1 MGAEITF
8 KRPDGGDA
16 KGYLA
21 NAGHGDAPGVVVIQ
35 EWWGLSEQIKAITGL
50 KRIDAME
57 LGLEGKVVL
66 VTGGSKGIGLACA
79 LAFAAEGARIAICS
93 RSRDNVERARADLKD
108 ALGVAADLTDADAA
122 GKMIDTVE
130 DRLGP
135 IDVLVNCAGAA
146 KRTPPD
152 SLTPAVWREAFDAKF
167 FSYINVI
174 DPMVKRMA
182 TRGRGVIVSVI
193 GAGGKV
199 ASATHLAGGS
209 ANAALMLATAGLGAA
224 YAKRG
229 VRVVGVSP
237 GLTETGRVAEGL
249 AAEARLANI
258 AVDEARRRSVE
269 RIPIGRMASP
279 REIADAVLFL
289 ASAKASYITGVTL
302 SMDGGQNPV
311 VL

>member
-1 MGAEITF
+1 
-8 KRPDGGDA
+8 
-16 KGYLA
+16 
-21 NAGHGDAPGVVVIQ
+21 
-35 EWWGLSEQIKAITGL
+35 
-50 KRIDAME
+50 ME

-79 LAFAAEGARIAICS
+79 SAFAAEGARIAICS
-93 RSRDNVERARADLKD
+93 RSRDNVERACAELKD
-108 ALGVAADLTDADAA
+108 AFGVAADLTDAEAA

-130 DRLGP
+130 ERLGP
-135 IDVLVNCAGAA
+135 LDVLVNSAGAA

-152 SLTPAVWREAFDAKF
+152 SLTPAVWRDALDAKF

-182 TRGRGVIVSVI
+182 KRGGGVIVSVI
-193 GAGGKV
+193 GAGGRV
-199 ASATHLAGGS
+199 ASATHLAGGA
-209 ANAALMLATAGLGAA
+209 ANAALMLATAGLGAT
-224 YAKRG
+224 YARKG

-302 SMDGGQNPV
+302 SMEGGQNPV

>member
-1 MGAEITF
+1 
-8 KRPDGGDA
+8 
-16 KGYLA
+16 
-21 NAGHGDAPGVVVIQ
+21 
-35 EWWGLSEQIKAITGL
+35 
-50 KRIDAME
+50 ME
-57 LGLEGKVVL
+57 FGLEGNVVL

-79 LAFAAEGARIAICS
+79 SAFAAEGARIAICS
-93 RSRDNVERARADLKD
+93 RSRDNVERACAELKD
-108 ALGVAADLTDADAA
+108 AFGVAADLTDADAA

-130 DRLGP
+130 ERLGP
-135 IDVLVNCAGAA
+135 IDVLVNSAGAA

-152 SLTPAVWREAFDAKF
+152 DLTPAVWREAFDAKF

-182 TRGRGVIVSVI
+182 KRGGGVIVSVI

-199 ASATHLAGGS
+199 AAATHLAGGA
-209 ANAALMLATAGLGAA
+209 ANAALMLATARLGAT
-224 YAKRG
+224 YARKG

-269 RIPIGRMASP
+269 RIPIGRMALP

-289 ASAKASYITGVTL
+289 ASAKASYITSVTL
-302 SMDGGQNPV
+302 SMEGGQNPV